1 MLPITFRRFMRPVL
15 FKLALIAIIAFVVGE
30 VWGARLG
37 WMTASALLLLYVIGF
52 VVAIYRTIRW
62 LEASQRRDAVDAPV
76 GEWNSIAAVLYKARK
91 TEAAYRAELDRS
103 VTQLREVLERMPD
116 GVVIVDASMLIQW
129 LNPMAEQHLGLTAR
143 KDVGLRLTNLVREP
157 AFIDALTSSGD
168 SVASVPVSLKSGRV
182 VVLQTIPFSP
192 TQTLIVTRDV
202 SEADRLD
209 TMRRDFI
216 ANVSHELRTPLTVLS
231 GFLELASPA
240 VPMSAQ
246 HLELMRTEAVRMQ
259 RLIDDLLTLSR
270 LESTA
275 APSQE
280 ERVALAPLVQR
291 AVDLARALSAGRH
304 EIRIEPMPADLR
316 GAEREIE
323 SALTNLV
330 TNAVRYTPPGGRI
343 VVGAALNTEGIA
355 LVVTDNGV
363 GVAAEHIPRLTERF
377 YRVDKSRSRDT
388 GGTGLG
394 LAIVKHV
401 MLRHQGR
408 LDVSSTLGEGSSFS
422 LWFPRQRVVLREP
435 HTEPEPEPLVVS

>member
-15 FKLALIAIIAFVVGE
+15 FKLALVALVAALAGQA
-30 VWGARLG
+30 WGARAG
-37 WMTASALLLLYVIGF
+37 WMTASGLLLLYVFGF

-129 LNPMAEQHLGLTAR
+129 LNPMAEQHLGLAR

-157 AFIDALTSSGD
+157 AFIDALTASGD
-168 SVASVPVSLKSGRV
+168 SVASVPVRLKTGRV

-192 TQTLIVTRDV
+192 TQSLIVTRDV

-231 GFLELASPA
+231 GFLELASP
-240 VPMSAQ
+240 SAPISVQ
-246 HLELMRTEAVRMQ
+246 HLELMRTEALRMQ
-259 RLIDDLLTLSR
+259 RLIDDLLVLSR

-280 ERVALAPLVQR
+280 DHVALSPLAQR

-304 EIRIEPMPADLR
+304 EIRVESMPADLR

-330 TNAVRYTPPGGRI
+330 TNAVRYTPAGGKITVR
-343 VVGAALNTEGIA
+343 GELDDDGIA
-355 LVVTDNGV
+355 LVVKDDGV
-363 GVAAEHIPRLTERF
+363 GIAAEHIPRLTERF

-401 MLRHQGR
+401 VLRHQGR
-408 LDVSSTLGEGSSFS
+408 LDVSSQLGEGSEFR
-422 LWFPRQRVVLREP
+422 LWFPRQRVVLHEP
-435 HTEPEPEPLVVS
+435 VREPEPLVVS

>member
-15 FKLALIAIIAFVVGE
+15 FKLVLIALVASLAGQA
-30 VWGARLG
+30 WGARVA
-37 WMTASALLLLYVIGF
+37 WMTASALLLLYVLGF
-52 VVAIYRTIRW
+52 VVAVYRTIRW
-62 LEASQRRDAVDAPV
+62 LEASQRRDAVEAPV

-129 LNPMAEQHLGLTAR
+129 LNPMAEQHLGLAR

-157 AFIDALTSSGD
+157 AFIDALTASGD
-168 SVASVPVSLKSGRV
+168 SVASVPVRLKTGRV

-192 TQTLIVTRDV
+192 TQSLIVTRDV

-216 ANVSHELRTPLTVLS
+216 ANVSHELRTPLTVLA
-231 GFLELASPA
+231 GFLELASP
-240 VPMSAQ
+240 SAPISVQ
-246 HLELMRTEAVRMQ
+246 HLELMRTEALRMQ
-259 RLIDDLLTLSR
+259 RLIDDLLVLSR

-280 ERVALAPLVQR
+280 DHVALAPLVQR

-330 TNAVRYTPPGGRI
+330 TNAVRYTPAGGKISVR
-343 VVGAALNTEGIA
+343 GELDDEGIA
-355 LVVTDNGV
+355 IVVQDNGV
-363 GVAAEHIPRLTERF
+363 GIAAEHIPRLTERF

-401 MLRHQGR
+401 VLRHQGR
-408 LDVSSTLGEGSSFS
+408 LDVSSKLGEGSEFR
-422 LWFPRQRVVLREP
+422 LWFPRQRVLLQEPARER
-435 HTEPEPEPLVVS
+435 EPLVVS